1 MVKGSVQRARKTL
14 LNLEVDE
21 PLTLFVDGLM
31 DRLRQLKLID
41 LDVGPLG
48 VDGIPTIDCIR
59 RDQGPLDVEGTLL
72 IAIRSVCSI
81 EGVTDWDTYAG
92 GRINDRH
99 EGVIFIGGMAFIEG
113 AKVGTDLEGRD
124 PTRVV
129 EQTCL
134 LVAGKDF
141 DRDTPDLEAWR
152 IRAEEDLRARRE
164 RQRESNEKHARALA
178 KARAILTSYLDEEQ
192 LVEFE
197 ATGDFHV
204 LGADGFTYLVT
215 GQGHHNVFRIEG
227 GERTYRYCIV
237 SKGFIPDHDQ
247 MLSQMFL
254 LQANPEMFHATTNT
268 WKKGDDGNWKFIKVE
283 RDHEVE
289 QYNPFDLQDIL

>member
-1 MVKGSVQRARKTL
+1 M
-14 LNLEVDE
+14 
-21 PLTLFVDGLM
+21 FVDGLM

-41 LDVGPLG
+41 LGVGPLG

-59 RDQGPLDVEGTLL
+59 RNQGPFDVEGTLL
-72 IAIRSVCSI
+72 ISIRSVCSI

-92 GRINDRH
+92 GRVTDRH
-99 EGVIFIGGMAFIEG
+99 EGVIIIGGMAFIEG

-152 IRAEEDLRARRE
+152 IRTEEDLRARRE
-164 RQRESNEKHARALA
+164 RQRERNEKHTRVLA

-215 GQGHHNVFRIEG
+215 GHGHHNVFRIEG
-227 GERTYRYCIV
+227 GEKTYMYCIV

-254 LQANPEMFHATTNT
+254 LQANPEMFHQITNT
-268 WKKGDDGNWKFIKVE
+268 WKKGDDGNWVFIRVE
-283 RDHEVE
+283 RDHEIE